1 MLREANPPA
10 LLIALDDAL
19 RDYALSPERVM
30 DWLAEHGYEIALYDA
45 DRHQIGSG
53 AEPWKRSRTV
63 IAIARAAPH
72 LVSRRLAGLDAKPHD
87 PTSRYPPPLA
97 SPP

>member
-1 MLREANPPA
+1 MLFRSNPPA

-30 DWLAEHGYEIALYDA
+30 DWLSEHGYEIALYDA
-45 DRHQIGSG
+45 DRHHIGYG

-63 IAIARAAPH
+63 IAIGRAARN
-72 LVSRRLAGLDAKPHD
+72 LVSRRLAGLDDKLHD
-87 PTSRYPPPLA
+87 PIFRYA
-97 SPP
+97 G

>member
-30 DWLAEHGYEIALYDA
+30 DWLSEHGYEIALYDG
-45 DRHQIGSG
+45 DRHQIGYG

-63 IAIARAAPH
+63 IAIARADRKSVVQGKR
-72 LVSRRLAGLDAKPHD
+72 VSVRVD
-87 PTSRYPPPLA
+87 PGGSLIIQKQNHKQ
-97 SPP
+97 S